1 MISSPMSVP
10 TFYITRKDEDAQKLL
25 AIIDKTVEEMK
36 KDGTLKALSEKFL
49 GGDFTHELI
58 KKD

>member
-1 MISSPMSVP
+1 MSVP